1 MYPKEKTKKRI
12 CPRLQTRRAKCPRR
26 KKSVRYTCIFLSLT
40 TTETTTFTTTE
51 CILCSLLYSRVC
63 FEPRKKSICFEP
75 RGIMSKPPSTAAVGI
90 LVSTMGLGIV
100 NAANAPLTDST
111 FSSAIT
117 SCLAEDP
124 VGGICPVYGTSSGF
138 GEMSDWDVSQVT
150 SMSQTFMNS

>member
-1 MYPKEKTKKRI
+1 MHVSKDA
-12 CPRLQTRRAKCPRR
+12 LFARR
-26 KKSVRYTCIFLSLT
+26 
-40 TTETTTFTTTE
+40 
-51 CILCSLLYSRVC
+51 
-63 FEPRKKSICFEP
+63 
-75 RGIMSKPPSTAAVGI
+75 RGTAAVGI

-150 SMSQTFMNS
+150 SMSQTFMNRLTLNGDISK